1 MVHIEK
7 YPIFI
12 LVLIHAYCFSFS
24 HQSSTIDA
32 CTSLHE
38 KWQQHHRTWFSS
50 NLAESENKLVL
61 AEENWRRSR
70 LTTNYG
76 NTSVSIN
83 GQSLDKSY
91 PQRNLRDLMEELRS
105 SSSQNKTNPVSSQ
118 SQADYTAADLIVSSE
133 NNPFLYRVSFL
144 EFRWIKIF
152 T

>member
-1 MVHIEK
+1 MIME
-7 YPIFI
+7 
-12 LVLIHAYCFSFS
+12 LQVLKEENNSLHQKDSTEADKN

-105 SSSQNKTNPVSSQ
+105 SSSQNKTNPISSQ
-118 SQADYTAADLIVSSE
+118 SQPDYTAADLIVSS
-133 NNPFLYRVSFL
+133 
-144 EFRWIKIF
+144 
-152 T
+152 